1 MGGSFPGR
9 SSKTNLIALIILAYF
24 IFTPTHAISRDLY
37 SGSFEGSDRPA
48 VQYNPD
54 GEFIPGNHTLNG
66 DSVHVSW
73 TRYFDEEFYFP
84 DDEVTAMCSG
94 ENGSVY
100 VTGFNTW
107 NGYSTVKLDS
117 SGNLVWTAVY
127 TPQNAPDKPIDII
140 IDESSNVYVAGQ
152 NGGDFVLLKY
162 NTNGELLWESSY
174 DGGYGIDYPTACVL
188 DDDGG
193 IIVTGGSEGP
203 TGGDYYWHDIA
214 TVKFNQ
220 NGEIIWEARY
230 DGPAG
235 SSDFPEDIGT
245 DSWGNIYVTGKSR
258 NKNSR
263 DQLIT
268 IKYSSQGSEKW
279 VDLYSGTDEFPRD
292 RGMAITVDTVGN
304 VYVVGTSH
312 GTGNYDDFVTL
323 QYDENGSIQWVSRFE
338 GASGFSFPRG
348 IELDMNGNIIVGG
361 TFNYVD
367 SFHDIIIIKY
377 QTDGSELWHASY
389 DVGFNGNE
397 FASDISVDTQG
408 SIYVTGYTA
417 FGNTPR
423 DILTVKYSSDGILMW
438 DFIYDGPAN
447 GLDEGVAIDLDQN
460 GHASVAGTVVGTGT
474 GSDYAV
480 LRFDPSGTL
489 EWTRLYNDPD
499 GKPVNQAQD
508 MIVSQSGDVYV
519 SGHVRRNGTSSA
531 HNDIALVKYTT
542 TGELEWYSCWDDGHG
557 KNNAPHDIDFGPNGD
572 ILICGETE
580 YPGWY
585 EDFLTLKYDQDG
597 SLLWTERFGD
607 TTFTEIATSLDI
619 DANGNIIVTG
629 RKSAYS
635 YDPAYLTVS
644 YDSQGNIRWFD
655 EWDSGGESCGEPL
668 KIIADSEGNSYI
680 CGKVEYDYAIF
691 KYTSQ
696 GDLDWIKRHDGF
708 AHWYDYPEDMILDT
722 NGNIYVTGTSR
733 TSGNRYVC
741 MTVSYSPGGGLRW
754 ESIFEGNDASGGKGY
769 TLAIDETGS
778 IYVIGTCEDAN
789 GLSDM
794 VTVKYDQDGNEIW
807 TAVFHGPAGFE
818 VLPEFVVIDPLGGIC
833 VTGFLYENGW
843 NRDFITVKYD
853 EYGTERWA
861 ASFDGLWDY
870 DDHPAGMGVDS
881 DGNMYVAGTTSP
893 PPPDYRYVFSTIKYE
908 QLLVSGDPR
917 PSQVPISMEITGI
930 YPNPMGQ
937 IGSIEYTVPRS
948 MPLAFQ
954 LYDIS
959 GRNVKSW
966 SWDTHR
972 AGYHSITWDLRDTKG
987 IPVPNG
993 TYFLRI
999 AGEGAH
1005 GNRPVIVLR

>member
-1 MGGSFPGR
+1 MGTER
-9 SSKTNLIALIILAYF
+9 TML
-24 IFTPTHAISRDLY
+24 
-37 SGSFEGSDRPA
+37 
-48 VQYNPD
+48 
-54 GEFIPGNHTLNG
+54 
-66 DSVHVSW
+66 
-73 TRYFDEEFYFP
+73 
-84 DDEVTAMCSG
+84 
-94 ENGSVY
+94 
-100 VTGFNTW
+100 
-107 NGYSTVKLDS
+107 
-117 SGNLVWTAVY
+117 
-127 TPQNAPDKPIDII
+127 
-140 IDESSNVYVAGQ
+140 
-152 NGGDFVLLKY
+152 
-162 NTNGELLWESSY
+162 
-174 DGGYGIDYPTACVL
+174 
-188 DDDGG
+188 
-193 IIVTGGSEGP
+193 
-203 TGGDYYWHDIA
+203 
-214 TVKFNQ
+214 
-220 NGEIIWEARY
+220 
-230 DGPAG
+230 
-235 SSDFPEDIGT
+235 
-245 DSWGNIYVTGKSR
+245 
-258 NKNSR
+258 
-263 DQLIT
+263 
-268 IKYSSQGSEKW
+268 
-279 VDLYSGTDEFPRD
+279 
-292 RGMAITVDTVGN
+292 
-304 VYVVGTSH
+304 
-312 GTGNYDDFVTL
+312 
-323 QYDENGSIQWVSRFE
+323 
-338 GASGFSFPRG
+338 
-348 IELDMNGNIIVGG
+348 
-361 TFNYVD
+361 
-367 SFHDIIIIKY
+367 
-377 QTDGSELWHASY
+377 
-389 DVGFNGNE
+389 
-397 FASDISVDTQG
+397 
-408 SIYVTGYTA
+408 
-417 FGNTPR
+417 
-423 DILTVKYSSDGILMW
+423 
-438 DFIYDGPAN
+438 
-447 GLDEGVAIDLDQN
+447 
-460 GHASVAGTVVGTGT
+460 
-474 GSDYAV
+474 
-480 LRFDPSGTL
+480 
-489 EWTRLYNDPD
+489 
-499 GKPVNQAQD
+499 
-508 MIVSQSGDVYV
+508 
-519 SGHVRRNGTSSA
+519 
-531 HNDIALVKYTT
+531 
-542 TGELEWYSCWDDGHG
+542 
-557 KNNAPHDIDFGPNGD
+557 HDIDFGPNGD